1 MTLLHENDSL
11 KVELEFLV
19 AVSGLLESHLSVLEL
34 LNELLLLILKV
45 VDEVAEM
52 TQTILV
58 LLLATFHSDTDVSLM
73 GNLLE
78 LLRHDLGEHVS
89 IALEVIYLL
98 LLLLLDQLFN
108 GLEVDLAVRIKEA
121 DVTLHLILLLLWHLD
136 LALRLSALDEVLDA
150 ARLQVLGIADRLDAS
165 LLICEALIAL
175 HHLIVLSVLVVADV
189 HEVLLILKHL
199 LLLDQVLTELD
210 DVSLSLLH
218 VMKGNRE
225 PDDHELLLLDA
236 SLVEDPTLVR
246 LHELLLELALDLDD
260 LDPDTLQVDEPL
272 LALLLL
278 RVSHTLLEFLQPLLL
293 VFTQLIERLVHPLFS
308 DELLIKLVLLLLEDK
323 LVTTEHTLETT
334 LTHVITLKKCLFFE
348 TLALN
353 FFKLTTLSGREDSLT
368 VDFKRFID
376 LKDVLGFFFWVPWEL
391 LKINRLLQA
400 LQQVTNLL
408 VLLADGEKLIVLEL
422 LKMFELSVEIAL
434 KLEDHLLEELD
445 LSTLPSILVKL
456 VWLIDQLKG

>member
-1 MTLLHENDSL
+1 MLHENDSL

-108 GLEVDLAVRIKEA
+108 GLEVDLAVWIKEA

-150 ARLQVLGIADRLDAS
+150 ARLQVLRIADRLDAS

-308 DELLIKLVLLLLEDK
+308 D
-323 LVTTEHTLETT
+323 
-334 LTHVITLKKCLFFE
+334 
-348 TLALN
+348 
-353 FFKLTTLSGREDSLT
+353 
-368 VDFKRFID
+368 
-376 LKDVLGFFFWVPWEL
+376 
-391 LKINRLLQA
+391 
-400 LQQVTNLL
+400 
-408 VLLADGEKLIVLEL
+408 
-422 LKMFELSVEIAL
+422 
-434 KLEDHLLEELD
+434 
-445 LSTLPSILVKL
+445 
-456 VWLIDQLKG
+456 